1 MAERSPASSQAKPAP
16 AESVVLIKKMRYW
29 YPDEIKPAL
38 DGVDL
43 DLSRSELTLVIGPS
57 GCGKST
63 LMLAL
68 NGTVPKVTGGKIA
81 GQVQVAGM
89 DPLEHEQA
97 EMATKVGIVFQ
108 DPDAQLASIFVR
120 DEVAFGLQNLLYERA
135 TILERIDEA
144 LAFVGLHSMAD
155 RDVFSLS
162 GGEKQRLA
170 IASIL
175 AMQPELMV
183 LDEPT
188 ANIDP
193 QGGYEVTQ
201 VIKDLRDRLGMS
213 LVVVEHEISNLAPL
227 ADRLVVMNEGQI
239 AFEGAPR
246 DVLQAHGREMRD
258 DLGLWIPEAA
268 EFALQLK
275 PSTRA
280 IRPFPLAPSE
290 IPTTVAKTVPL
301 GAWRPAVNP
310 KLGDTIVRAEKVA
323 YIYPRQP
330 EPALR
335 SVTCSIRAGE
345 AVALLGQNGSGKSTF
360 ASLLVGL
367 RKPGSG
373 SLEVDGHDARQ
384 AGVGTLA
391 RTVSYVFQYPEH
403 QFVGESVFD
412 DAAYGLRRRGVADAE
427 VRERVLSIL
436 GRFGLDLLLERH
448 PFTLSMG
455 QKRRLSIADMLV
467 TRPRLLILDEP
478 TSGQDRRNTLALVEL
493 LNSLRD
499 ELGLALVVIT
509 HDMRLVAEWC
519 DRAIVLSQGESVF
532 EGTPESLFAY
542 LDSRGEHALGLRSPD
557 GWRIGRRL
565 DGITPGQNS

>member
-1 MAERSPASSQAKPAP
+1 MAESFATSSRAAPIQAD
-16 AESVVLIKKMRYW
+16 SVVSIENLRYW
-29 YPDEIKPAL
+29 YPDEGRPAL
-38 DGVDL
+38 DGIN
-43 DLSRSELTLVIGPS
+43 LSQERSELTLVIGPS

-68 NGTVPKVTGGKIA
+68 NGTVPKITGGKIA

-135 TILERIDEA
+135 TILERIDQA

-239 AFEGAPR
+239 AFEGPPR
-246 DVLQAHGREMRD
+246 DVLQAHGRLMRD
-258 DLGLWIPEAA
+258 ELGLWIPEAA
-268 EFALQLK
+268 EFALELEGS
-275 PSTRA
+275 PRT

-290 IPTTVAKTVPL
+290 IPSAKTIPL
-301 GAWRPAVNP
+301 GTWRPKAKP
-310 KLGDTIVRAEKVA
+310 TPGDTIVRAENVTYTYA
-323 YIYPRQP
+323 RQP

-335 SVTCSIRAGE
+335 SVNCSIRAGE

-373 SLEVDGHDARQ
+373 LLEVDGHDARE

-412 DAAYGLRRRGVADAE
+412 DAAYGLRRRGVGDAE

-436 GRFGLDLLLERH
+436 GRFGLDSLLERH

-478 TSGQDRRNTLALVEL
+478 TSGQDRRNTLALVDL

-519 DRAIVLSQGESVF
+519 DRAIVLSQGETVF
-532 EGTPESLFAY
+532 EGQPDGLFAY

-557 GWRIGRRL
+557 GWRIGRPLNAVPVGR
-565 DGITPGQNS
+565 NR

>member
-1 MAERSPASSQAKPAP
+1 MTQGSASSSAAAP
-16 AESVVLIKKMRYW
+16 IADEAVSVEKLRYW
-29 YPDEIKPAL
+29 YPDEEKPVL
-38 DGVDL
+38 DGVDTTFG
-43 DLSRSELTLVIGPS
+43 RSELTLVIGPS

-68 NGTVPKVTGGKIA
+68 NGTVPKITGGKIA
-81 GQVQVAGM
+81 GHVQVAGL

-135 TILERIDEA
+135 TIMARIDQA
-144 LAFVGLHSMAD
+144 LAFVGLQAMVE

-175 AMQPELMV
+175 AMQPEVMV

-193 QGGYEVTQ
+193 QGGFEVTQ
-201 VIKDLRDRLGMS
+201 VIKDMRDRLGMS

-227 ADRLVVMNEGQI
+227 ADRLVVMNEGRIVFQ
-239 AFEGAPR
+239 GPPR
-246 DVLQAHGREMRD
+246 HVLQAHGRAMRD
-258 DLGLWIPEAA
+258 ELGLWIPEAA
-268 EFALQLK
+268 EVALELEGSAK
-275 PSTRA
+275 R
-280 IRPFPLAPSE
+280 IRPFPLTPSE
-290 IPTTVAKTVPL
+290 IPEGATTATVL
-301 GAWRPAVNP
+301 GAWRPSEAP
-310 KLGDTIVRAEKVA
+310 KQGETIVGAEKLA
-323 YIYPRQP
+323 YTYPRQN

-367 RKPGSG
+367 RKPTSG
-373 SLEVDGHDARQ
+373 SLEVDGNDARD

-436 GRFGLDLLLERH
+436 GRFGLDSLLDRH

-467 TRPRLLILDEP
+467 TQPRLLILDEP

-499 ELGLALVVIT
+499 QLGLALLVIT

-519 DRAIVLSQGESVF
+519 DRAIVLSEGESTF
-532 EGTPESLFAY
+532 QGTPEELFAY

-557 GWRIGRRL
+557 GWRIARRL
-565 DGITPGQNS
+565 GGMPAEARP